1 MSKWL
6 SLAAVAVALAGAAL
20 MTVPKLH
27 AQNAPGYRANAV
39 DLEIAPAQLDKFL
52 EAIKENASS
61 SVKEPGCRQFDVV
74 QSTTDPNQILLY
86 EVYENEAAVQTHRAT
101 DHFKKYMATT
111 KDMVV
116 KRLSRP
122 MVTVATYA
130 KPR

>member
-1 MSKWL
+1 M
-6 SLAAVAVALAGAAL
+6 
-20 MTVPKLH
+20 
-27 AQNAPGYRANAV
+27 
-39 DLEIAPAQLDKFL
+39 

-122 MVTVATYA
+122 MVTVATYS